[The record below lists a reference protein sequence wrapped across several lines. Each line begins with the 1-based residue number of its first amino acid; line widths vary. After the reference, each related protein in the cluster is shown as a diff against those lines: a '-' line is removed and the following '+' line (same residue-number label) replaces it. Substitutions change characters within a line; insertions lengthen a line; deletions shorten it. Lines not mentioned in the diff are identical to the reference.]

1 MIANDTNRVYSW
13 DSFVVVIFIIRGSP
27 SGIMNYK
34 YNDLGKEVHYFI
46 GSISNFVMTGWTP
59 EGQANQ
65 EDLL

>member
-1 MIANDTNRVYSW
+1 
-13 DSFVVVIFIIRGSP
+13 
-27 SGIMNYK
+27 MNYK